1 MDPFKTMI
9 IMYVLTVIF
18 VVYNILTYSSQMNVF
33 VSILFSVLIV
43 FPLLAILAY
52 YKNIVRG
59 EIGGR

>member
-18 VVYNILTYSSQMNVF
+18 VVYNVLTYSSQMNVF
-33 VSILFSVLIV
+33 VSILFSILIV
-43 FPLLAILAY
+43 FPVLAILAY

-59 EIGGR
+59 EIDGK

>member
-18 VVYNILTYSSQMNVF
+18 VVYNVLTYSSQMNVF
-33 VSILFSVLIV
+33 VSILFSILIV
-43 FPLLAILAY
+43 FPILAILAY

-59 EIGGR
+59 EISGR

>member
-18 VVYNILTYSSQMNVF
+18 VVYNVLTYSSQMNVF
-33 VSILFSVLIV
+33 VSILFSILIV
-43 FPLLAILAY
+43 FPILAILAY

-59 EIGGR
+59 EIDGK